1 MNEIIIEMK
10 NEIKKCIKELENIAS
25 QNRNILIEQDKNFF
39 SFILRKILFYKK
51 LSRYWSNKKHLF
63 LFKVIV
69 SDLFSLIFTIIE
81 KKERYCFLN
90 ERSII
95 ENFTR
100 ILVSVS
106 IEEDYVTK
114 NVLDKLKEKITFKE
128 YSFINNEYINSCR
141 YVHGSDILNGTLIS
155 IFSNNLL
162 EKNTK
167 IFNSSRKKCAFYLR
181 IEKLLNIYEKLL
193 NIYEKLLINKFPNK
207 IDGIFFKEKDI
218 FEYMTNK
225 NHLDLLFSL
234 IKWK

>member
-1 MNEIIIEMK
+1 MENSITKMK
-10 NEIKKCIKELENIAS
+10 NEIKVCIEEIESICSKEKS
-25 QNRNILIEQDKNFF
+25 ILTEADKNFF

-51 LSRYWSNKKHLF
+51 ICKYWSNQKHLF
-63 LFKVIV
+63 SFKVIV

-100 ILVSVS
+100 ILVSIS
-106 IEEDYVTK
+106 IAEDYVTK
-114 NVLDKLKEKITFKE
+114 NVLDKLKKE
-128 YSFINNEYINSCR
+128 TTNKEFSFINNEYINSCG

-155 IFSNNLL
+155 FFSNNLS

-167 IFNSSRKKCAFYLR
+167 IFNSTKKKCVFFLR

-193 NIYEKLLINKFPNK
+193 ICKFSDK
-207 IDGIFFKEKDI
+207 IDGIFFKEKDV
-218 FEYMTNK
+218 FEYMTSK
-225 NHLDLLFSL
+225 KHLELLFSL
-234 IKWK
+234 IK